1 MILRSITIHLG
12 SWEEL
17 ERSRKI
23 LEELRR
29 LAEARGLA
37 VWSLRISMPP
47 IEWRELPDALKRLR
61 GASKIL
67 EGLLI
72 SAFNLEGPD
81 ERGSEDLVEALRSLG
96 PAYASILVRG
106 EEDLEPLS
114 AQLGKIYRSLDPR
127 AHTRIAAAYG
137 SWVLTP
143 YFPIS
148 PSTAG
153 STCFSAALR
162 YVPEFEAGIT
172 GDGVDGLSRA
182 LGDVDRGLEEIS
194 EEAGVAYA
202 GMDLSLSPWMEES
215 VARIVERLSGTK
227 IPGPGTIA
235 AISRMSWKISR
246 LRGGVRST
254 GYCEVMLPV
263 EEDSVLKE
271 RASEGALEARHLV
284 PLTAFCVA
292 GLDMVTLPLRDLL
305 SGALERIVEDLWT
318 IHKIKGRPLGMRLI
332 APDARPGEK
341 VDLGRFGV
349 ATVVRI

>member
-1 MILRSITIHLG
+1 MILRSITIHLS

-23 LEELRR
+23 LEELKS
-29 LAEARGLA
+29 LAEARGLP

-47 IEWRELPDALKRLR
+47 VEWRELPGALKRLKI
-61 GASKIL
+61 ASKIL

-81 ERGSEDLVEALRSLG
+81 EKGSEHLVEALGSLG
-96 PAYASILVRG
+96 SVYASILVRG
-106 EEDLEPLS
+106 EEDLGPLS
-114 AQLGKIYRSLDPR
+114 RQLGRIYKSLDPK

-137 SWVLTP
+137 SWILTP

-148 PSTAG
+148 PSTVE

-162 YVPEFEAGIT
+162 YAPDFEASIT
-172 GDGVDGLSRA
+172 GRGFESLSKN
-182 LGDVDRGLEEIS
+182 LDDVDEKLEEIS

-215 VARIVERLSGTK
+215 VARIVEKLSGTK

-235 AISRMSWKISR
+235 AVSAINKEISR
-246 LRGGVRST
+246 LCGMVRST
-254 GYCEVMLPV
+254 GYCEAMLPV

-271 RASEGALEARHLV
+271 RASEGALEAKHLI

-292 GLDMVTLPLRDLL
+292 GLDMATLPLRDLL
-305 SGALERIVEDLWT
+305 SGALDGIVEDLWA
-318 IHKIKGRPLGMRLI
+318 IHKLKGRPLGMRLI

-341 VDLGRFGV
+341 VDLDRFGI
-349 ATVVRI
+349 ATVMKI